1 MAGNRTPT
9 QSWCAQHP
17 PMPEQNQPKSR
28 VTWHYILA
36 PDARRPQSYQ
46 YLAPS
51 AQAPTVEDQL
61 GRRLGEPR
69 LDQEREGRA
78 RPVRHPAVGLLLLAH
93 READRVARRAD

>member
-51 AQAPTVEDQL
+51 AQAPTVEDQS
-61 GRRLGEPR
+61 
-69 LDQEREGRA
+69 RA
-78 RPVRHPAVGLLLLAH
+78 DPLETNRPGKASPVTAPTGATTPLMGLMRLLLSEGKAP
-93 READRVARRAD
+93 